1 VVVEFTDPA
10 EIAEIKKC
18 LVYRQ
23 YGSEFGPFPETNTY
37 LSTDVYFEMQTGTM
51 EDLLAGE
58 GLIGWT
64 ERFRFEEGNI
74 PQIVIDRLLD
84 KLSGEAN

>member
-1 VVVEFTDPA
+1 
-10 EIAEIKKC
+10 
-18 LVYRQ
+18 
-23 YGSEFGPFPETNTY
+23 
-37 LSTDVYFEMQTGTM
+37 MQTGTM